1 MQTLFSVVC
10 TVLAVTCTRATPYP
24 FDVTTLTAPDRS
36 IYASFVSIGATLTE
50 LWVPDKNGT
59 MRDVL
64 GYDDNM
70 LLLTDPQHPY
80 YNAII
85 GRYANRIKNGTF
97 TIGKNV
103 YHTPINDALNVSTLH
118 GGTIGWDRR
127 NWTIVFKS
135 DTSVTYKHVDTADEG
150 FPGDVTVFVTH
161 SVSNG
166 GILHS
171 AVHATATELTPI
183 MVTQHI
189 YWNLDA
195 FLNPNG
201 TINTGNAMILGHF
214 LRIPASRV
222 LAVDGAE
229 IPTGALID
237 LNNASNA
244 DFDFCAGKLIET
256 AFNDPGEEPQL
267 RVIGGEI
274 NGITCFGAQAS
285 RGFYD
290 NAWIYDDPLSPRRT
304 TTLISPITGIQL
316 DILTNQPAMQ
326 IYTTFLDEP
335 RKAVHGGPNLTY
347 DLFSAVALEQ
357 EGWLDAINTPAFHVD
372 QIYGLGREFDWS
384 ATYQFSVK

>member
-1 MQTLFSVVC
+1 
-10 TVLAVTCTRATPYP
+10 
-24 FDVTTLTAPDRS
+24 
-36 IYASFVSIGATLTE
+36 
-50 LWVPDKNGT
+50 VPDKNGI
-59 MRDVL
+59 MRDVVL
-64 GYDDNM
+64 GYDDNT

-127 NWTIVFKS
+127 NWTIVLKS
-135 DTSVTYKHVDTADEG
+135 DTSVTYKHIDTADEG
-150 FPGDVTVFVTH
+150 FPGDVTVFATH

-171 AVHATATELTPI
+171 GVHATATELTPI
-183 MVTQHI
+183 MITQHI

-201 TINTGNAMILGHF
+201 TINTGNATILGDF
-214 LRIPASRV
+214 LRVPASCV

-237 LNNASNA
+237 LNNASNT
-244 DFDFCAGKLIET
+244 DFDFRAGKLIGT
-256 AFNDPGEEPQL
+256 AFDDPGFQ
-267 RVIGGEI
+267 
-274 NGITCFGAQAS
+274 
-285 RGFYD
+285 GFYD
-290 NAWIYDDPLSPRRT
+290 NTWIFNDPLSPRRT
-304 TTLISPITGIQL
+304 TTLMSPITGIQL
-316 DILTNQPAMQ
+316 DIFTNQPATQ
-326 IYTTFLDEP
+326 IYTAFLDEP

-347 DLFSAVALEQ
+347 GLFSAVALEQ

-372 QIYGLGREFDWS
+372 QIYGPGREFDWS
-384 ATYQFSVK
+384 ATYWFSVK